1 MPRTLTGAH
10 QMGDMGVKLMTKEI
24 KKQIPV
30 LGGQDG
36 KGIDAIVYVKW
47 FNPAGP
53 QTWWITEYDPNEEIA
68 FGYVQGMYDEEWGT
82 FILHEIQNV
91 RVPILGLGIERDL
104 YFTPKP
110 LRECLR
116 STCHQG
122 SCIAAAVPSGAA
134 AVVWGGA
141 RRTAPCAP
149 VCGWEKTERADRS

>member
-1 MPRTLTGAH
+1 
-10 QMGDMGVKLMTKEI
+10 MGDMGVKLMTKEI

-68 FGYVQGMYDEEWGT
+68 FGYVQGMYEEEWGT
-82 FILHEIQNV
+82 FSLHEIQNV

-116 STCHQG
+116 ST
-122 SCIAAAVPSGAA
+122 
-134 AVVWGGA
+134 
-141 RRTAPCAP
+141 
-149 VCGWEKTERADRS
+149 